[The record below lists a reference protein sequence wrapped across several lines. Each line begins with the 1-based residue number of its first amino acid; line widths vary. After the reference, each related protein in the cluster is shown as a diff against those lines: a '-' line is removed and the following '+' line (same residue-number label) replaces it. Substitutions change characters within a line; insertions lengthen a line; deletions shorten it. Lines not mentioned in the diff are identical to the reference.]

1 MNEVDSNGAVMSCFV
16 FYVFSA
22 CFPGMI
28 SPKTVAIGAVMECW
42 QQTTTTEVETTTLS
56 LVFIDPLTCIWVR
69 PGVDVD
75 LPSASALCK

>member
-16 FYVFSA
+16 FDVFSA
-22 CFPGMI
+22 YFPGMI
-28 SPKTVAIGAVMECW
+28 SPKTVAIGAVMIS
-42 QQTTTTEVETTTLS
+42 QTTTTEVETTTLS